1 MPSIFQKL
9 NCASTLSKKYK
20 TVSSG
25 ISFIVFE
32 LICVLICKLY
42 VTSLS
47 EEVGGNV
54 QVRQLLQI
62 IYYHRGDYL
71 KEQLI
76 EKKLLFEK
84 TFNIYTANAQISVQ
98 LQKSAPLQ
106 ISAPSKAQNL

>member
-1 MPSIFQKL
+1 MHPPYPKSTKQLALVCL
-9 NCASTLSKKYK
+9 N
-20 TVSSG
+20 
-25 ISFIVFE
+25 IVFE

-76 EKKLLFEK
+76 EK
-84 TFNIYTANAQISVQ
+84 
-98 LQKSAPLQ
+98 
-106 ISAPSKAQNL
+106 